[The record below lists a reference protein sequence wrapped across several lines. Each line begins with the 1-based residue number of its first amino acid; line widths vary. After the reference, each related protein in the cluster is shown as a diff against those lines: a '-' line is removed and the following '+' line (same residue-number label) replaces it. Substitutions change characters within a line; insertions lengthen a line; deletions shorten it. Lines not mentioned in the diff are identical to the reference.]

1 LIFKPYG
8 KVYED
13 ICEAILW
20 SISSLILQP
29 MI

>member
-1 LIFKPYG
+1 MIFKPYG

-13 ICEAILW
+13 ICEAVLW
-20 SISSLILQP
+20 SISLSIPQL